1 MYHHRLQ
8 TNRFELKY
16 IVNAAMI
23 AHIRN
28 FIRPHLVLDEYAR
41 PELGNAYAIHS
52 LYLDSPD
59 LSLCEATLQG
69 HKNRFKIR
77 IRFYDEDPA
86 SPVYFEIKRRVNDII
101 QKERAA
107 VRRDAVLRLLNKK
120 WPDPSD
126 LVEYSPKNFA
136 TLERFCS
143 MRDMLNADGKVF
155 VSYIREAYV
164 SPNDEQIRI
173 TFDHQLQ
180 AGRYD
185 STLRMF
191 QVQSWLQPRME
202 GVVLELKFCDRYP
215 FWMHDLAQEFN
226 LQRTAMAKYVTCVE
240 SQRFAGPR
248 LTCVNSRVA
257 L

>member
-16 IVNAAMI
+16 LVNAAI
-23 AHIRN
+23 VPRIRN
-28 FIRPHLVLDEYAR
+28 FIRQHLALDEYCR

-52 LYLDSPD
+52 LYLDSPS

-69 HKNRFKIR
+69 HKNRFKLR
-77 IRFYDEDPA
+77 IRFYDEVDTN
-86 SPVYFEIKRRVNDII
+86 PVYFEIKRRVNDII

-107 VRRDAVLRLLNKK
+107 VRRESVLRLVNKK
-120 WPDPSD
+120 WPEPSD
-126 LVEYSPKNFA
+126 LVDPNPKSLA

-143 MRDMLNADGKVF
+143 MRDLLDADGKVF

-185 STLRMF
+185 RTMRML
-191 QVQSWLQPRME
+191 QIQSWLQPRVD
-202 GVVLELKFCDRYP
+202 GVVFELKFCDRFPY
-215 FWMHDLAQEFN
+215 WMHDLVQEFN
-226 LQRTAMAKYVTCVE
+226 LQRTTMAKYVTCVE
-240 SQRFAGPR
+240 SQLASPR
-248 LTCVNSRVA
+248 LTPIHSRVA